1 MPRGRAVIEGWQ
13 GQTTLTVGRTTAVPS
28 SASVVGRQE
37 VCPCLPGQEQGQGV
51 PGVTDGGISGHPHRP
66 EQLPQALALA
76 TLVLNPHPPAPSP
89 RQTLPPPGRG
99 GAGVAV
105 LVLLLVLTLLAGC
118 NQGGDNQEVEFRVP
132 VSVKEVETGTV
143 EDLIIATGSLRTQ
156 ESALLRVET
165 VGLLTIARHPN
176 GRRLAEG
183 DRVTAGQTIAEV
195 AGEDVRLAAGSA
207 AARQRY
213 QEAQADLEAKRNLF
227 ASGVISEEI
236 VRRTESAAADAKL
249 AWERSQLTEERSRLI
264 TPISGVILWL
274 ARDSNHLPMADG
286 QRVEMGSTIAQVA
299 PISAL
304 VADVDLVGA
313 DIARVEPGLEARLRH
328 FAWEGEHFAGRVMR
342 LAPTI
347 DPITR
352 TVRVEVEVDNA
363 ARKLRPGMFVEV
375 TLVAERREE
384 VPVVPREAV
393 TERGGTR
400 VVFVLDSQRVEQR
413 EVVPGLGDDEIVEVR
428 QGLESG
434 ERVVVRGLETLT
446 DGTRVRVS
454 GG

>member
-1 MPRGRAVIEGWQ
+1 MFARAKNQ
-13 GQTTLTVGRTTAVPS
+13 GK
-28 SASVVGRQE
+28 
-37 VCPCLPGQEQGQGV
+37 
-51 PGVTDGGISGHPHRP
+51 
-66 EQLPQALALA
+66 
-76 TLVLNPHPPAPSP
+76 
-89 RQTLPPPGRG
+89 
-99 GAGVAV
+99 VA
-105 LVLLLVLTLLAGC
+105 LLLVLILLVGC
-118 NQGGDNQEVEFRVP
+118 NPGNGNQEVEFRVP
-132 VSVKEVETGTV
+132 VSVREVATDTV
-143 EDLIIATGSLRTQ
+143 EDLIIATGTLRTV

-165 VGLLTIARHPN
+165 TGLLTIARSPG

-183 DRVTAGQTIAEV
+183 DRVVAGQTIAEV

-213 QEAQADLEAKRNLF
+213 QEAQADLEAQRNLF
-227 ASGVISEEI
+227 ASGVISEDM
-236 VRRTESAAADAKL
+236 VRRAESAAANAKL
-249 AWERSQLTEERSRLI
+249 AWERSQLTEERSRLV

-274 ARDSNHLPMADG
+274 ARDSNDLPMADG
-286 QRVEMGSTIAQVA
+286 QRVELGSPVAQVA
-299 PISAL
+299 PIAIL
-304 VADVDLVGA
+304 IADVDVVGA
-313 DIARVEPGLEARLRH
+313 DVARIEPGLEARLRH
-328 FAWEGEHFAGRVMR
+328 FAWEGEHFTGRVVR

-347 DPITR
+347 DPVTR

-375 TLVAERREE
+375 TLVAERREG
-384 VPVVPREAV
+384 VPVVPREAL

-428 QGLESG
+428 QGLEPG